1 MFAKALLKDWPIPL
15 LESEISTRATI
26 EADLLS
32 VELAEAK
39 RNMQCPNEGCHA
51 IYPRSS
57 AKEHMAVCPFARLQC
72 PFYEFGCRDT
82 YLRSDQD
89 LHHAQNAQ
97 FHAALTVQRVSEL
110 GKLVKAL
117 KKDVTK
123 LKGQVTRAENTKTTG
138 GRAAKRRKTTAA
150 KGGRGRGRAKSDGMG
165 FVRKQAS
172 DKFTSS
178 YHGVYW
184 NKSAKR
190 WVSQIVR
197 DGKQE
202 YLGLFKNEVDAARA
216 YDEKAKHIEGKKINF
231 VD

>member
-1 MFAKALLKDWPIPL
+1 
-15 LESEISTRATI
+15 
-26 EADLLS
+26 
-32 VELAEAK
+32 
-39 RNMQCPNEGCHA
+39 MQCPNEGCHA

-89 LHHAQNAQ
+89 LHFAQNAQ
-97 FHAALTVQRVSEL
+97 FHAALTVQRVTEL

-117 KKDVTK
+117 KKDLAKMKT
-123 LKGQVTRAENTKTTG
+123 QVSKTEKKAG
-138 GRAAKRRKTTAA
+138 AGRPAKRRKTTAA
-150 KGGRGRGRAKSDGMG
+150 KSGRGRGRGKSTASGMQN
-165 FVRKQAS
+165 KQS
-172 DKFTSS
+172 TDKFSSS

>member
-1 MFAKALLKDWPIPL
+1 
-15 LESEISTRATI
+15 
-26 EADLLS
+26 
-32 VELAEAK
+32 
-39 RNMQCPNEGCHA
+39 MQCPNEGCHA
-51 IYPRSS
+51 IYPRTSS
-57 AKEHMAVCPFARLQC
+57 KEHMAVCPFARLQC
-72 PFYEFGCRDT
+72 PFYDFGCRDT

-110 GKLVKAL
+110 TKLVKGF
-117 KKDVTK
+117 KKDLTK
-123 LKGQVTRAENTKTTG
+123 LKGQLNSADKPSA
-138 GRAAKRRKTTAA
+138 GRPTKRRKTPG
-150 KGGRGRGRAKSDGMG
+150 KGRGRGRAKDMLDIGYE
-165 FVRKQAS
+165 RKQAS
-172 DKFTSS
+172 DKFSSS

-184 NKSAKR
+184 NKAAKR

-202 YLGLFKNEVDAARA
+202 YLGLFKNEIDAARA